1 MRKTEEILRTLLH
14 QKGIDT
20 QEDIS
25 EFLSDRP
32 QKTYDPF
39 LLYNMEAGVDLLLS
53 EIKKNTKICIYG
65 DYDADGVTSVC
76 ILSSVLSHLTSNFI
90 HYIPSRVEEG
100 YGLNKNAVRKLAD
113 QGVGLIVT
121 VDCGSVSCEEAD
133 LARELGM
140 KMIVTDHHSIDGK
153 KADCIVINPK
163 QKEDS
168 YPFDG
173 IAGCGVAFKLCQAL
187 QKRTGL
193 PKSVLNEVLD
203 LLAVGTVA
211 DVVPLLDENRTFVKY
226 GLARI
231 NAGTRPAMKS
241 LKEGISIK
249 NVASENIAF
258 GIGPHINA
266 AGRMAEA
273 EEAVQLF
280 ISRDPQTI
288 HRQVEKLIHYNTD
301 RKQKQEDAYK
311 RGLAILEEEGREEDF
326 IVLPMTDIH
335 EGVGGIVAGKIKEE
349 KNRPIVIVTPSGE
362 GFLKGTGRSIDPV
375 DIYAVLKKCD
385 DTYGLFERFGGHRSA
400 CGFLMAEEKLSLL
413 RQAVQEQMDVLK
425 AEDPHIF
432 DSNVTWD
439 LELDPAE
446 VTVDLAET
454 LDQLEPFGKDNE
466 RPKFLLR
473 DVTLQ
478 GVRFMGADETHAR
491 FTAVSQAGARAD
503 CVLFRKAQEWRS
515 LLCSEEQVDLIGS
528 IDVQQWQGRTRV
540 QLMIEEMKAWN

>member
-241 LKEGISIK
+241 LKEGISLK

-425 AEDPHIF
+425 AENPHIF

-446 VTVDLAET
+446 VTVDLAEM

-515 LLCSEEQVDLIGS
+515 LLCSEEPVDLIGS

>member
-100 YGLNKNAVRKLAD
+100 YGLNKNAVRKMAD

-241 LKEGISIK
+241 LKEGISLK

>member
-14 QKGIDT
+14 QKGLDT

-25 EFLSDRP
+25 EFLSERP

-100 YGLNKNAVRKLAD
+100 YGLNKNAVRKLAYQD
-113 QGVGLIVT
+113 VGLIVT

-133 LARELGM
+133 LARELGI

-163 QKEDS
+163 QQEDT

-193 PKSVLNEVLD
+193 PRSVLNEVLD

-226 GLARI
+226 GLTRI
-231 NAGTRPAMKS
+231 NAGIRPALKS
-241 LKEGISIK
+241 LKEGISLK
-249 NVASENIAF
+249 TVASENIAF

-280 ISRDPQTI
+280 LSRDPQTI
-288 HRQVEKLIHYNTD
+288 RRQVDKLIHYNAD

-311 RGLAILEEEGREEDF
+311 RGMDILEEEDREEDF

-362 GFLKGTGRSIDPV
+362 GFLKGTGRSIEPV

-385 DTYGLFERFGGHRSA
+385 DKYELFERFGGHRSA
-400 CGFLMAEEKLSLL
+400 CGFLMAEDKLPLL

-432 DSNVTWD
+432 DSSITWD

-446 VTVDLAET
+446 VTVELAKMLEK
-454 LDQLEPFGKDNE
+454 LEPFGKDNE

-473 DVTLQ
+473 DVSLQ
-478 GVRFMGADETHAR
+478 GVRFMGTDETHAR
-491 FTAVSQAGARAD
+491 FVASSRSGAQAD

-515 LLCSEEQVDLIGS
+515 MLCNGEPVDLIGS
-528 IDVQQWQGRTRV
+528 IDVQQWQGQTRV
-540 QLMIEEMKAWN
+540 QLMIEEMREWN

>member
-39 LLYNMEAGVDLLLS
+39 LLYNIEAGVDLLLS

-241 LKEGISIK
+241 LKEGISLK

>member
-231 NAGTRPAMKS
+231 NAGTRLAMKS
-241 LKEGISIK
+241 LKEGISLK

-362 GFLKGTGRSIDPV
+362 AFLKGTGRSIDSV

>member
-241 LKEGISIK
+241 LKEGISLK

-326 IVLPMTDIH
+326 IVMPMTDIH

>member
-241 LKEGISIK
+241 LKDGISLK

>member
-241 LKEGISIK
+241 LKEGISLK

-280 ISRDPQTI
+280 ISRDTQTI

>member
-241 LKEGISIK
+241 LKEGISLK

-528 IDVQQWQGRTRV
+528 IDVQQWQGRTRA

>member
-241 LKEGISIK
+241 LKEGISLK

>member
-133 LARELGM
+133 LVRELGM

-241 LKEGISIK
+241 LKEGISLK

-280 ISRDPQTI
+280 ICRDPQTI

-425 AEDPHIF
+425 AEDLHIF

>member
-163 QKEDS
+163 QMEDS

-241 LKEGISIK
+241 LKEGISLK

-432 DSNVTWD
+432 DSNVTWN

>member
-241 LKEGISIK
+241 LKEGISLK

-301 RKQKQEDAYK
+301 RKQKQEEAYK

-335 EGVGGIVAGKIKEE
+335 EGVGGIVAGKIKKE

-503 CVLFRKAQEWRS
+503 CVLFQKAQEWRS

>member
-187 QKRTGL
+187 QKRIGL

-241 LKEGISIK
+241 LKEGISLK

>member
-241 LKEGISIK
+241 LKEGISLK

-266 AGRMAEA
+266 SGRMAEA

>member
-241 LKEGISIK
+241 LKEGISLK

-425 AEDPHIF
+425 AEDLHIF

-478 GVRFMGADETHAR
+478 GVRFMGADEIHAR

>member
-241 LKEGISIK
+241 LKEGISLK

-425 AEDPHIF
+425 AEDLHIF

>member
-241 LKEGISIK
+241 LKEGISLK

-362 GFLKGTGRSIDPV
+362 GFLKGTVRSIDPV

>member
-241 LKEGISIK
+241 LKEGISLK

-425 AEDPHIF
+425 AEDLHIF

-478 GVRFMGADETHAR
+478 GVRFMGADEAHAR

>member
-1 MRKTEEILRTLLH
+1 MRKTEEILRILLH
-14 QKGIDT
+14 QKGLDA

-32 QKTYDPF
+32 QRTYDPF

-76 ILSSVLSHLTSNFI
+76 ILSSVLSHLTKNFI
-90 HYIPSRVEEG
+90 HYIPSRIEEG
-100 YGLNKNAVRKLAD
+100 YGLNKKAVQKLSD

-133 LARELGM
+133 LAKELGM
-140 KMIVTDHHSIDGK
+140 RMIVTDHHSIDGK

-163 QKEDS
+163 QREDT

-226 GLARI
+226 GLMKI
-231 NAGTRPAMKS
+231 NADTRPAMKS
-241 LKEGISIK
+241 LKEGISLK
-249 NVASENIAF
+249 KVASENIAF

-273 EEAVQLF
+273 EEAVKLF
-280 ISRDPQTI
+280 MSRDPNTI
-288 HRQVEKLIHYNTD
+288 DKQVEKLIYYNVE
-301 RKQKQEDAYK
+301 RKRQQEDAYK
-311 RGLAILEEEGREEDF
+311 RGMNILTEKARDEDF

-349 KNRPIVIVTPSGE
+349 KNRPIVIVTPSGKD
-362 GFLKGTGRSIDPV
+362 FLKGTGRSIDSV

-385 DTYGLFERFGGHRSA
+385 DKYQLFERFGGHKSA
-400 CGFLMAEEKLSLL
+400 CGFLMAEQKLPLL
-413 RQAVQEQMDVLK
+413 RQAVQEEMSILK
-425 AEDPHIF
+425 AKNPHIF
-432 DSNVTWD
+432 DSASSWD
-439 LELDPAE
+439 LKLDPAE
-446 VTVDLAET
+446 VTVELAEM
-454 LDQLEPFGKDNE
+454 LEKLEPFGKDNE
-466 RPKFLLR
+466 RPSFLLE
-473 DVTLQ
+473 DVNLR
-478 GVRFMGADETHAR
+478 GIRFMGADETHAR
-491 FTAVSQAGARAD
+491 FTAVSQAGAQTE
-503 CVLFRKAQEWRS
+503 CVLFRKAQEWRNI
-515 LLCSEEQVDLIGS
+515 LCSNAPVNLIGT
-528 IDVQQWQGRTRV
+528 IDVQQWQGRKKV
-540 QLMIEEMKAWN
+540 QFMIEEIR

>member
-241 LKEGISIK
+241 LKEGISLK

-349 KNRPIVIVTPSGE
+349 KNRSIVIVTPSGE

>member
-241 LKEGISIK
+241 LKEGISLR

-273 EEAVQLF
+273 EEAMQLF

>member
-1 MRKTEEILRTLLH
+1 MRKTDEILRTLLH
-14 QKGIDT
+14 QKGLDT

-133 LARELGM
+133 LARELGI

-163 QKEDS
+163 QQEDH

-241 LKEGISIK
+241 LKEGISLK
-249 NVASENIAF
+249 TVASENIAF

-280 ISRDPQTI
+280 LSRDPQTI
-288 HRQVEKLIHYNTD
+288 RRQVEKLIHYNTD

-311 RGLAILEEEGREEDF
+311 RGMDILAEAGREEDF

-375 DIYAVLKKCD
+375 DIYTVLKKCD
-385 DTYGLFERFGGHRSA
+385 DKYQLFERFGGHRSA
-400 CGFLMAEEKLSLL
+400 CGFLMAEDKLPLL

-432 DSNVTWD
+432 DSSVTWD

-454 LDQLEPFGKDNE
+454 LEKLEPFGKDNE

-473 DVTLQ
+473 DITLQ

-515 LLCSEEQVDLIGS
+515 MLCSSEPVDLIGS

-540 QLMIEEMKAWN
+540 QLMIEEMKEWN

>member
-241 LKEGISIK
+241 LKEGISLK

-446 VTVDLAET
+446 VTVDLAEM

-515 LLCSEEQVDLIGS
+515 LLCSEEPVDLIGS

>member
-76 ILSSVLSHLTSNFI
+76 ILSSVLFHLTSNFI

-241 LKEGISIK
+241 LKEGISLK

>member
-241 LKEGISIK
+241 LKEGISLK

-311 RGLAILEEEGREEDF
+311 RGLAILEEEGREADF

>member
-39 LLYNMEAGVDLLLS
+39 LLYNMEAGVDLLLC

-241 LKEGISIK
+241 LKEGISLK

-515 LLCSEEQVDLIGS
+515 LLCSEEPVDLIGS

>member
-14 QKGIDT
+14 QKEIDT

-241 LKEGISIK
+241 LKEGISLK

>member
-241 LKEGISIK
+241 LKEGISLK

-454 LDQLEPFGKDNE
+454 LDQLEPFGKDNK

-515 LLCSEEQVDLIGS
+515 LLCSEEPVDLIGS

>member
-241 LKEGISIK
+241 LKEGISLK

-515 LLCSEEQVDLIGS
+515 LLCSEEPVDLIGS

>member
-241 LKEGISIK
+241 LKEGISLK

-446 VTVDLAET
+446 VTVDLAEP

>member
-241 LKEGISIK
+241 LKEGISLK

-425 AEDPHIF
+425 AEDLHIF

-439 LELDPAE
+439 LELDLAE

>member
-241 LKEGISIK
+241 LKEGISLK

-273 EEAVQLF
+273 EEAVKLF

-425 AEDPHIF
+425 AEDLHIF

>member
-226 GLARI
+226 GLMRI
-231 NAGTRPAMKS
+231 NTGTRPAMKS
-241 LKEGISIK
+241 LKEGISLK
-249 NVASENIAF
+249 TVASENIAF

-454 LDQLEPFGKDNE
+454 LDQLEPFGKDNA

-515 LLCSEEQVDLIGS
+515 LLCSEEPVDLIGS

>member
-140 KMIVTDHHSIDGK
+140 KMIVTDHHSVDGK

-241 LKEGISIK
+241 LKEGISLK

-280 ISRDPQTI
+280 ISRDSQTI

>member
-241 LKEGISIK
+241 LKEGISLK

-362 GFLKGTGRSIDPV
+362 GFLKGTGRSINPV

-466 RPKFLLR
+466 RPKFMLR